1 MSSVRESSHV
11 SRKYVS
17 HGATISGQGHSVNS
31 TNSLENNLDALL
43 EDLQTSV
50 SRSATPSGRRPI
62 SPQVEYR
69 TAANPVKTVTEIRS
83 ISPTRTTTTTREK
96 YVNTGPNG
104 VGSGILG
111 FEALDSELRNVQ
123 PGQSKTVA
131 YKQVSYQYNKSRDGK
146 PIDSF
151 ATSDNMMT
159 SSTTPL
165 SDDIHETSYEEIHRR
180 KNAEKTTFTKTST
193 VNRELVYGDTYSS
206 SRSKQTSPLPGS
218 QSRDVKIIR
227 ETTAYPE
234 PKAVSTTYNTA
245 TRERIQEYGVE
256 QVPVPSPTPTIPLN
270 LAPGPNTKVT
280 TTIKTYTYELPGAPE
295 HYLPVG
301 HTGTDQTVTYKIDKT
316 LERSAS
322 PIRYT
327 STPEI
332 NQKSSILHKESKYY
346 QEELRGSPNYG
357 KPISFPSAPSPTNL
371 ETTTTKKENFYIR
384 DERYENSYTPVDRTD
399 YPGHPNQPP
408 YTETTTTTLIDRI
421 EEHYPDKPASP
432 TRGYYTALPQT
443 PPLASSSVYKYS
455 KESYNNS
462 HASDREVLLPKPF
475 PTGTQ
480 LYPVNGKGPSNGQ
493 GPPAKL
499 DDLMASF
506 SDSEREVLVDIQ
518 REESIKRK
526 NKENTGEI
534 QKKTVDFVG
543 HSPPKVQSKNVAG
556 PPVYYP
562 PGSAE
567 FKSKEEGAM
576 MQASGEWARARGQYE
591 YEASSKTKQKQTSGK
606 AVVPV
611 CLPLCCALPCVI
623 M

>member
-1 MSSVRESSHV
+1 MSTLRESSHV

-17 HGATISGQGHSVNS
+17 HGGAISGQGHSANS
-31 TNSLENNLDALL
+31 SNSLENNLVNSHLRCPPPPPLRSHTLEYGYSVPDALL

-50 SRSATPSGRRPI
+50 SRSATPSGRRPY
-62 SPQVEYR
+62 SPQVE
-69 TAANPVKTVTEIRS
+69 S
-83 ISPTRTTTTTREK
+83 ISPTRTSTTTREK
-96 YVNTGPNG
+96 YVSTGPSG
-104 VGSGILG
+104 VGSGIPGL
-111 FEALDSELRNVQ
+111 EALDAELRNF
-123 PGQSKTVA
+123 
-131 YKQVSYQYNKSRDGK
+131 NKSQDGK
-146 PIDSF
+146 PVDSYGTTDRAF
-151 ATSDNMMT
+151 TTNTS
-159 SSTTPL
+159 PF
-165 SDDIHETSYEEIHRR
+165 SDDIHEASYEEIHRKR
-180 KNAEKTTFTKTST
+180 KNAEKITKTSA

-206 SRSKQTSPLPGS
+206 SRSKQASPLPGA
-218 QSRDVKIIR
+218 QTRDVKIIR
-227 ETTAYPE
+227 E
-234 PKAVSTTYNTA
+234 A
-245 TRERIQEYGVE
+245 TKYGIE
-256 QVPVPSPTPTIPLN
+256 QVPVPSPTSTIPLN

-295 HYLPVG
+295 IYLPPG
-301 HTGTDQTVTYKIDKT
+301 HSGTDQTVTYKLDKT

-346 QEELRGSPNYG
+346 QEDLRGSPTYR
-357 KPISFPSAPSPTNL
+357 KPSSPYSAGPSPTPTNL
-371 ETTTTKKENFYIR
+371 ETTTTRKENFYIR
-384 DERYENSYTPVDRTD
+384 DDRYENGYLPVDRTD
-399 YPGHPNQPP
+399 YPGYQSHPHPP
-408 YTETTTTTLIDRI
+408 YTETTTTTMIDRI
-421 EEHYPDKPASP
+421 EEHFPDKPASP
-432 TRGYYTALPQT
+432 SRSYYTAT
-443 PPLASSSVYKYS
+443 PPITPQSANVYKYS
-455 KESYNNS
+455 KESYSNH

-506 SDSEREVLVDIQ
+506 SESEREVLVDIK
-518 REESIKRK
+518 REEQMQRK
-526 NKENTGEI
+526 NKTQENGVP
-534 QKKTVDFVG
+534 KKGVDFIS
-543 HSPPKVQSKNVAG
+543 HTPPKVQSKNVAG

-567 FKSKEEGAM
+567 FTKKEEGAM

-591 YEASSKTKQKQTSGK
+591 YEASSKTKTKQSSGK